1 MNSEEN
7 IKTDI
12 NKLERELE
20 DLRTEFTQ
28 KLTLIEGKLT
38 SLKEKLPTKKEER
51 APDSFKKGDRVL
63 VTRGTYKGKSGII
76 TRVTNKS
83 AWLKLITE
91 KEDEPDI
98 PVIKRINNIE
108 KA

>member
-1 MNSEEN
+1 MES
-7 IKTDI
+7 T
-12 NKLERELE
+12 
-20 DLRTEFTQ
+20 T
-28 KLTLIEGKLT
+28 
-38 SLKEKLPTKKEER
+38 
-51 APDSFKKGDRVL
+51 DSFNKGDRVL
-63 VTRGTYKGKSGII
+63 VTGGRYKGKFGII

-98 PVIKRINNIE
+98 PVIKRINNIV

>member
-1 MNSEEN
+1 MKSEEN

-20 DLRTEFTQ
+20 DLRTEFTK
-28 KLTLIEGKLT
+28 KLTLIEGRLT
-38 SLKEKLPTKKEER
+38 SLKEQLPTNKVEST
-51 APDSFKKGDRVL
+51 ADSFNKGDRVL
-63 VTRGTYKGKSGII
+63 VTGGTHKGKLGEI
-76 TRVTNKS
+76 TRVTKKS

-91 KEDEPDI
+91 ERDEPDI
-98 PVIKRINNIE
+98 PVIKRINNIV

>member
-1 MNSEEN
+1 MNSEEH
-7 IKTDI
+7 IKKDI

-20 DLRTEFTQ
+20 DLRTEFAQ

-51 APDSFKKGDRVL
+51 TPDSFEEGDRVL
-63 VTRGTYKGKSGII
+63 VKKGTYKGKFGIV

-83 AWLKLITE
+83 AWLKIIKE
-91 KEDEPDI
+91 KGDEPDI
-98 PVIKRINNIE
+98 PVIKRTNNIE
-108 KA
+108 KT

>member
-1 MNSEEN
+1 MKSEEN

-20 DLRTEFTQ
+20 DLRTEFTK
-28 KLTLIEGKLT
+28 KLTLIEGRLT
-38 SLKEKLPTKKEER
+38 SLKEQLPTNKVEST
-51 APDSFKKGDRVL
+51 ADSFKKGDRVL
-63 VTRGTYKGKSGII
+63 VTGGTHKGKFGEI
-76 TRVTNKS
+76 TRVTKKS

-91 KEDEPDI
+91 ERDEPDI
-98 PVIKRINNIE
+98 PVIKRISNIV